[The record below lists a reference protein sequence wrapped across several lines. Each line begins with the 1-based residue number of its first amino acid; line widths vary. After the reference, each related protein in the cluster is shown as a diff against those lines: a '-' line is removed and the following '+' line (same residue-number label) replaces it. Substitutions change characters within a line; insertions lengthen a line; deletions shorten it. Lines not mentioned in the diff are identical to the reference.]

1 MSHDPSLPDLDV
13 RSKLWVERDGKV
25 ALSEWR
31 VDLLLAIDETGSLA
45 AAAERLHV
53 PYRTAWYKL
62 KGAEETL
69 GLKLVDSESGG
80 KSGGQTRLTPQG
92 RDLAERFRR
101 ASQEIGHT
109 ARQRLRSE
117 LAGIGD

>member
-1 MSHDPSLPDLDV
+1 MTHDPSLADLDI

-31 VDLLLAIDETGSLA
+31 VELLLAIDETGSLA
-45 AAAERLHV
+45 AAAERLGV

-69 GLKLVDSESGG
+69 GFKLVDSESGG
-80 KSGGQTRLTPQG
+80 KSGGQTRLTPLG
-92 RDLAERFRR
+92 RDVATRFRA
-101 ASQEIGHT
+101 ASQEIGRT
-109 ARQRLRSE
+109 ARQRLTAE
-117 LAGIGD
+117 LGSIDG

>member
-1 MSHDPSLPDLDV
+1 MTRPAQVDKLEI

-25 ALSEWR
+25 ALSDWR
-31 VDLLLAIDETGSLA
+31 VELLTAIDETGSLA

-69 GLKLVDSESGG
+69 GFRLVDSESGG
-80 KSGGQTRLTPQG
+80 RSGGQTRLTPRG
-92 RDLAERFRR
+92 RELAERFQR
-101 ASQEIGHT
+101 ASQEIEGT
-109 ARQRLRSE
+109 ARRQLKAE
-117 LAGIGD
+117 LGDIIN

>member
-1 MSHDPSLPDLDV
+1 MPHDPSLADLDI

-31 VDLLLAIDETGSLA
+31 VDLLLAIHETGSLA

-69 GLKLVDSESGG
+69 GFKLVDSESGG

-92 RDLAERFRR
+92 RELAERFRA
-101 ASQEIGHT
+101 ASQEIGRA
-109 ARQRLRSE
+109 ARQRLKSE
-117 LAGIGD
+117 LGSIEG

>member
-1 MSHDPSLPDLDV
+1 MPHEVLPLDLEI

-45 AAAERLHV
+45 AAAEKLHV

-69 GLKLVDSESGG
+69 GVKLVDSESGG

-92 RDLAERFRR
+92 RDLAERFNI
-101 ASQEIGHT
+101 ASQEIGRA
-109 ARQRLRSE
+109 ARQRLQSE
-117 LAGIGD
+117 LDGIVG